1 MDPLAQPKR
10 AEPAPAQI
18 QSVHSVIKTDESA
31 KPAPSQKPVAESIKI
46 TAPVIK
52 PANEDE
58 FKQALKSRYDGKQIA
73 VAVDG
78 LMAGEFKRAE
88 FGLGAGD
95 AGLIWNHYHSS
106 VEVPKKQA
114 GKMGIGGLFG
124 KKTADLDKLDEQT
137 FANLTSGRNTSPLQ
151 RGELLKVNK
160 FYVLRDRIDLDLI
173 VTKVSHLKDMDMSK
187 ANLEVNTTR
196 SGNQINQTVRVGEFG
211 LKFSF
216 YFDRDKILKTNDYET
231 IVAEINKY
239 FLPETEMA
247 EILKAEK
254 NIEIELGMTE
264 ADIIKKLG
272 QPLKTLKVGNQK
284 SLQFKQ
290 MTVILK
296 DGVVVDVKLQ

>member
-1 MDPLAQPKR
+1 
-10 AEPAPAQI
+10 
-18 QSVHSVIKTDESA
+18 
-31 KPAPSQKPVAESIKI
+31 
-46 TAPVIK
+46 
-52 PANEDE
+52 
-58 FKQALKSRYDGKQIA
+58 
-73 VAVDG
+73 
-78 LMAGEFKRAE
+78 
-88 FGLGAGD
+88 
-95 AGLIWNHYHSS
+95 
-106 VEVPKKQA
+106 
-114 GKMGIGGLFG
+114 
-124 KKTADLDKLDEQT
+124 
-137 FANLTSGRNTSPLQ
+137 
-151 RGELLKVNK
+151 
-160 FYVLRDRIDLDLI
+160 
-173 VTKVSHLKDMDMSK
+173 MDMSK